1 MAEDILGDLEF
12 EQLIGGMSDRELA
25 EFNARQIHD
34 LGRRM
39 RKVEGRSRRAMGTS
53 GGIGAL
59 IGAAVIG
66 AIDYVLRRGAT

>member
-1 MAEDILGDLEF
+1 MVEDILGDLEF

-39 RKVEGRSRRAMGTS
+39 RTVEGRGRKAMGAF

-59 IGAAVIG
+59 VGAAVVG
-66 AIDYVLRRGAT
+66 AIDYVLRRGAS